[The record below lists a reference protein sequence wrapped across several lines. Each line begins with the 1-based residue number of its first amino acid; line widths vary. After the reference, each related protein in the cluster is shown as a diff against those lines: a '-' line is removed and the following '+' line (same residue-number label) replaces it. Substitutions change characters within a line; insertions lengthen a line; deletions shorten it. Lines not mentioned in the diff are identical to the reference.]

1 MTDQGFKFKYSFGS
15 LDRSTNRSFKEEIME
30 KRTIVKKRRNQEKKR
45 HFEKKVTASLLI
57 SSVVLGGILLTGVQS
72 IQASEADGKWEARS
86 IEQIKK
92 DVEGKSEYTIV
103 WGDTLSGI
111 SLATNITMDKLAS
124 LNGIGDYN
132 LIFAG
137 NKLLFEG
144 NVVTVQDKN
153 GVVTDQ
159 QKVTEAD
166 KVVPNQPI
174 GESVGQT
181 VQPSSESNAQS
192 QSNSQ
197 HTGSTTTSSSEVA
210 NQNEGKV
217 DHGNSSGGTN
227 NNDESTKPEPVPT
240 PTPTPTPDP
249 DPTPTPE
256 PQVQYTVWYYV
267 SEGDDSSVNIE
278 KGSRLFS
285 TEAEATNF
293 IEGYA
298 DNLLMQGITGSYG
311 VMSWE

>member
-1 MTDQGFKFKYSFGS
+1 MTA
-15 LDRSTNRSFKEEIME
+15 R
-30 KRTIVKKRRNQEKKR
+30 
-45 HFEKKVTASLLI
+45 LLI

-86 IEQIKK
+86 VEQIKK

-159 QKVTEAD
+159 QRVTEAD

-174 GESVGQT
+174 GESVGQA
-181 VQPSSESNAQS
+181 VQPSSESNSQS

-197 HTGSTTTSSSEVA
+197 PTGSTTTSSSEVA

-217 DHGNSSGGTN
+217 DPGNSSGGTN
-227 NNDESTKPEPVPT
+227 NNEESTKPAPV

-267 SEGDDSSVNIE
+267 SEGDDPSVNIE

-285 TEAEATNF
+285 TEAEATSF

>member
-1 MTDQGFKFKYSFGS
+1 MRKRIDIKLDRKIEKRREIGKKLGLCMFFSTVLLGGALS
-15 LDRSTNRSFKEEIME
+15 LDGKE
-30 KRTIVKKRRNQEKKR
+30 
-45 HFEKKVTASLLI
+45 
-57 SSVVLGGILLTGVQS
+57 

-174 GESVGQT
+174 GESVGQA
-181 VQPSSESNAQS
+181 VQPSSESNVQS

-197 HTGSTTTSSSEVA
+197 PTGSTTTSSSEVA

-217 DHGNSSGGTN
+217 DTGNSSGAAN
-227 NNDESTKPEPVPT
+227 NNEEETKPAPV

-267 SEGDDSSVNIE
+267 SEGDDPSVNIE

>member
-1 MTDQGFKFKYSFGS
+1 
-15 LDRSTNRSFKEEIME
+15 ME
-30 KRTIVKKRRNQEKKR
+30 KRKNVKKRRNQEKKR
-45 HFEKKVTASLLI
+45 LFDKKVLTSLLI
-57 SSVVLGGILLTGVQS
+57 SSAVLGGILLTGVQS

-124 LNGIGDYN
+124 LNGIGDCN

-144 NVVTVQDKN
+144 NVVTVRDKN

-159 QKVTEAD
+159 QRVTEAE

-192 QSNSQ
+192 QSSNQ
-197 HTGSTTTSSSEVA
+197 PTVSTPASSSEVV
-210 NQNEGKV
+210 NQNEGKI
-217 DHGNSSGGTN
+217 DPGNASGETNDNEGT
-227 NNDESTKPEPVPT
+227 TKPTPV
-240 PTPTPTPDP
+240 PTPTPDP

-267 SEGDDSSVNIE
+267 SEGDDPSVNIE

-293 IEGYA
+293 IDGYA

>member
-1 MTDQGFKFKYSFGS
+1 
-15 LDRSTNRSFKEEIME
+15 ME

-57 SSVVLGGILLTGVQS
+57 NSVVLGGILLTGVQS
-72 IQASEADGKWEARS
+72 IQASETDGKWEARS

-111 SLATNITMDKLAS
+111 SLATNIAMDKLAS

-174 GESVGQT
+174 GESVGQA
-181 VQPSSESNAQS
+181 VRPSSESNVQS

-197 HTGSTTTSSSEVA
+197 PTGSTTTSSSEVV

-217 DHGNSSGGTN
+217 DTGNSSGAAN
-227 NNDESTKPEPVPT
+227 INEESTKPAPV

-267 SEGDDSSVNIE
+267 SEGDDPSVNIE